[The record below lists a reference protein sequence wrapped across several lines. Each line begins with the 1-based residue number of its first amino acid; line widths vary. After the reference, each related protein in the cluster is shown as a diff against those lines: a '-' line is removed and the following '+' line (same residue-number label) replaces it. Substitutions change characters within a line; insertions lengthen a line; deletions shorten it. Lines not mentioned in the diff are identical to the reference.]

1 MQMKKILGGNTKMSS
16 SGNNLFAILCTFAL
30 GSAILYLLNRLRQ
43 TDRRVQL
50 LHGYTRQT
58 LNVEDVNKILE
69 QRLRKRDQNLNTL
82 INKEVEKHVEKYGS
96 RVTLP
101 VEEEENEI
109 ETTPKILQQEKE
121 EGLSFD
127 ISQTDSIANVPKK
140 SGGFPKK
147 QVTFQEPLPRFKE
160 NKKEEGPPQYTENP
174 NRRMPVP
181 VHGDHR

>member
-1 MQMKKILGGNTKMSS
+1 MSS

-58 LNVEDVNKILE
+58 LNIEDVNKILE
-69 QRLRKRDQNLNTL
+69 QRLRKRDQKLNTI

-96 RVTLP
+96 RTTVKI
-101 VEEEENEI
+101 EEKKNEI
-109 ETTPKILQQEKE
+109 ETTSKILQQKE
-121 EGLSFD
+121 EEEELSFD
-127 ISQTDSIANVPKK
+127 LSQIDDNIVQKK
-140 SGGFPKK
+140 FESSPRK

-174 NRRMPVP
+174 NRRMPVS